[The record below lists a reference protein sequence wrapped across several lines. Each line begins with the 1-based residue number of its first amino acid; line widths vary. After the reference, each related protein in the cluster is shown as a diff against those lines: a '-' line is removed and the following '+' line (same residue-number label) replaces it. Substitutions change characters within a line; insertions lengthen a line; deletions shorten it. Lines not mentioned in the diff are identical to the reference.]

1 MLDRRVVV
9 QESTKQ
15 TIVIEEF
22 RDSGIMNLENSQ
34 IPQFLNY
41 GLKFGVYLLFGDWN
55 LKFRNLGGFVCI
67 S

>member
-41 GLKFGVYLLFGDWN
+41 RLKFGACN
-55 LKFRNLGGFVCI
+55 LKNSGGLMCI